1 MDTGTAVTRFPTLA
15 YEAFRDAFVAQTT
28 NLPRASGL
36 VSIFDTC
43 YDLNGFVSV
52 RVPTV
57 SFYFSGGQLLTLPAR
72 NFLIPADDVGTFCFA
87 FAPSPS
93 RLSILGN
100 IQQEGIQ
107 ISIDGANGFVG
118 FGPNVC

>member
-1 MDTGTAVTRFPTLA
+1 MFCTFAEKG
-15 YEAFRDAFVAQTT
+15 
-28 NLPRASGL
+28 
-36 VSIFDTC
+36 

-57 SFYFSGGQLLTLPAR
+57 SFYFSGGPILTLPAR
-72 NFLIPADDVGTFCFA
+72 NFLIPVNQAGTFCFA

-93 RLSILGN
+93 GLSILGN

-107 ISIDGANGFVG
+107 ISFDGANGFVG

>member
-1 MDTGTAVTRFPTLA
+1 MTRLPTAA
-15 YEAFRDAFVAQTT
+15 YAAFRDGFKSQTA
-28 NLPRASGL
+28 NLPRASG

-43 YDLNGFVSV
+43 YDLSGFVSV

-57 SFYFSGGQLLTLPAR
+57 SFYFTEGPVLTLPAR
-72 NFLIPADDVGTFCFA
+72 NFLMPVDDSGTYCFA
-87 FAPSPS
+87 FAASPTG
-93 RLSILGN
+93 LSIIGN

-107 ISIDGANGFVG
+107 VSFDGANGFVG